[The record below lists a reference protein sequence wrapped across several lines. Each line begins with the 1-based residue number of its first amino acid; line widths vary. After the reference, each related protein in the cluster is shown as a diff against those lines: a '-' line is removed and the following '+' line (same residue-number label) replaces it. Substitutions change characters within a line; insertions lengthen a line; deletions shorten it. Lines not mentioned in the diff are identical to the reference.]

1 MVLVSLTEDPVT
13 GHRVWVVELDGVLAG
28 RFDTKDEVAVFL
40 RKLGRRADPDRP
52 WPRHQ
57 IV

>member
-1 MVLVSLTEDPVT
+1 MVLLSLTEDPIT
-13 GHRVWVVELDGVLAG
+13 GRSFWVVEFDGVLAG
-28 RFDTKDEVAVFL
+28 RFDTKEEVAEYL
-40 RKLGRRADPDRP
+40 REVGLRVDPDRP